1 MAAKNQHIASLH
13 SIFMASKKKS
23 TANTIVL
30 LDTHALIHRAYHALP
45 DLLSPTGEP
54 VGAVYGVATVLMKL
68 IKELKPT
75 HIAAAFDRAEPTFR
89 HQAYESYKAQRPEI
103 DEALVRQF
111 ASVRELVAAFNI
123 PVVDA
128 PGFEADDIIGTLS
141 KKFADKGSRI
151 IIASGD
157 LDTLQ
162 LVVGD
167 RVCVYTLRKGIQ
179 DTILYDEKGVRERF
193 GFVPELLPDFKGL
206 KGDPSDNII
215 GIKGIG
221 EKTASLLVGEYG
233 DLEHIYRA
241 LKKLPHPKWLKPRM
255 AELLKNGEEEAL
267 FSRELARIRFDA
279 PVAVSIDDLKLQV
292 DTAQVSDFFTRF
304 GFRSLV
310 QRVRDLNGEPKKE
323 LLAEQQTLLH
333 DARSTT
339 IDVTSENEKD
349 FFADTAKGIVAIAVS
364 GDGAVVAT
372 QTSEWRVNML
382 RAARA
387 LHDTPNAS
395 DVVLHDA
402 KPVLKACLTADIEV
416 PPYAGDTTLAEWLI
430 DPQRRTSEAEDLI
443 TAYAPHA
450 QSGIRALQN
459 VHEEQIKKITAQS
472 LLPIYKEMELPLTP
486 VLAAMEHVGV
496 HVDVRVLDGLRKST
510 GTRIADLEERII
522 RSAGTEFNIQSPKQL
537 GEVLF
542 EKLGIGVKGIR
553 KTSTSA
559 LSTAQSELE
568 KIKDVHPIILLILE
582 YRELTKLQNTYI
594 SALPDLVG
602 SDEKIHTTYQQTGTV
617 TGRVSSHNPN
627 LQNIPIRT
635 DLGMEIR
642 KAFIPSEGFVL
653 VSFDYSQIELRIAA
667 ALSEDSAMMDAFA
680 RGEDIHT
687 VTAAR
692 VSGVDPSVVTKE
704 MRRQAKIINFGILFG
719 MGSTALSELMGTPRT
734 EAKEYMQRYFN
745 AFSGI
750 ERYIERTKAFARKHG
765 YVETALGRRRYL
777 PAINSRQFRAS
788 REAER
793 MAVNMPIQGTEAD
806 IIKRAMIDIARAF
819 DIVRSPLGDVRML
832 LQVHDELVFEI
843 RSARVSDALPHI
855 VAIMEGAS
863 KLSVHMKVDVR
874 TGSSWGAL
882 ETFSQHS

>member
-1 MAAKNQHIASLH
+1 
-13 SIFMASKKKS
+13 MASKKQSSKH
-23 TANTIVL
+23 TIVL

-45 DLLSPTGEP
+45 DLASPTGEP

-89 HQAYESYKAQRPEI
+89 HQVYEAYKAQRPET

-128 PGFEADDIIGTLS
+128 PGFEADDIIGTLA
-141 KKFADKGSRI
+141 KKFASKGDRI

-162 LVVGD
+162 LVVGEQ
-167 RVCVYTLRKGIQ
+167 VCVYTLRKGIQ
-179 DTILYDEKGVRERF
+179 DTILYDEKGVKERF

-233 DLEHIYRA
+233 DLEHIYKA
-241 LKKLPHPKWLKPRM
+241 LKKLPHPKWLKPRI

-279 PVAVSIDDLKLQV
+279 PVSVSIDDLKLQV
-292 DTAQVSDFFTRF
+292 NTERVSEFFTRF

-310 QRVRDLNGEPKKE
+310 QRVRDLNGERASDAESQPA
-323 LLAEQQTLLH
+323 LLVVAEPTVME
-333 DARSTT
+333 
-339 IDVTSENEKD
+339 VTKENERAYASD
-349 FFADTAKGIVAIAVS
+349 VASGVQVIAVL
-364 GDGAVVAT
+364 GDGAIVVT
-372 QTSEWRVNML
+372 NSHEWRVDL
-382 RAARA
+382 ARAART
-387 LHDTPNAS
+387 LAS
-395 DVVLHDA
+395 TTHPESIILHDA
-402 KPVLKACLTADIEV
+402 KPLLKACMEQGLTI
-416 PPYAGDTTLAEWLI
+416 PRYAGDTVIIEWLL
-430 DPQRRTSEAEDLI
+430 DSQRRTSDIEDL
-443 TAYAPHA
+443 ARLYAPHGSVSA
-450 QSGIRALQN
+450 RALIQA
-459 VHEEQIKKITAQS
+459 HEAQYKKITDQS
-472 LLPIYKEMELPLTP
+472 LAAIYTDMELPLTP
-486 VLAAMEHVGV
+486 VLASMEFVGV
-496 HVDVRVLDGLRKST
+496 RVNSSLLGVLQKET
-510 GTRIADLEERII
+510 GARIADLEERIVKA
-522 RSAGTEFNIQSPKQL
+522 AGMAFNIQSPKQL

-542 EKLGIGVKGIR
+542 EKLGIGVKGIK

-568 KIKDVHPIILLILE
+568 KIKDAHPIITLILE

-594 SALPDLVG
+594 SSLPELVG
-602 SDEKIHTTYQQTGTV
+602 KDGRIHTTYQQTGTV

-635 DLGMEIR
+635 ELGMEIR
-642 KAFIPSEGFVL
+642 KAFIPSDGYTL
-653 VSFDYSQIELRIAA
+653 VSFDYSQIDLRVAA
-667 ALSEDSAMMDAFA
+667 ALSEDKIMLEAFA
-680 RGEDIHT
+680 AGEDIHT

-692 VSGVDPSVVTKE
+692 VNGVAASAVTKE
-704 MRRQAKIINFGILFG
+704 MRRQAKVINFGILYG
-719 MGSTALSELMGTPRT
+719 MGSTALSELTGTTRA
-734 EAKEYMQRYFN
+734 EAKEYIRQYFN

-750 ERYIERTKAFARKHG
+750 ERYIEQTKVFARKHG
-765 YVETALGRRRYL
+765 YVATALGRRRYL
-777 PAINSRQFRAS
+777 PAINSNQFRAS

-793 MAVNMPIQGTEAD
+793 MAVNMPIQGTAAD
-806 IIKRAMIDIARAF
+806 IINQAMIDIAREF
-819 DIVRSPLGDVRML
+819 HLIERPKDSVRML

-843 RSARVSDALPHI
+843 RTSEVLTATQRIREL
-855 VAIMEGAS
+855 MEGAS
-863 KLSVHMKVDVR
+863 TLSVHMKVDVR
-874 TGSSWGAL
+874 EGESWGAL
-882 ETFSQHS
+882 HAIS

>member
-1 MAAKNQHIASLH
+1 MV
-13 SIFMASKKKS
+13 SKKQS
-23 TANTIVL
+23 PTNTIVL

-45 DLLSPTGEP
+45 DLASPTGEP

-89 HQAYESYKAQRPEI
+89 HQAYESYKAQRPET
-103 DEALVRQF
+103 DEALVKQF

-141 KKFADKGSRI
+141 KKFAEKGNRI

-167 RVCVYTLRKGIQ
+167 QVCVYTLRKGIQ
-179 DTILYDEKGVRERF
+179 DTVLYNEKGVEERF
-193 GFVPELLPDFKGL
+193 GFSPTLLPDFKGL

-233 DLEHIYRA
+233 DLEHIYKA
-241 LKKLPHPKWLKPRM
+241 LKKAEQPKWLKPRM
-255 AELLKNGEEEAL
+255 VELLKNGEEEAL

-279 PVAVSIDDLKLQV
+279 PVNVSMDDLTLNI
-292 DTAQVSDFFTRF
+292 DTARVSEFFVKY

-310 QRVRDLNGEPKKE
+310 SRVRELNGESRKE
-323 LLAEQQTLLH
+323 IIAEQQSLL
-333 DARSTT
+333 DATVSSV
-339 IDVTSENEKD
+339 IDVTTENAHT
-349 FFADTAKGIVAIAVS
+349 FTAAVAEGVLAIAVV
-364 GDGAVVAT
+364 GDAAVVAT
-372 QTSEWRVNML
+372 KGAEWRVDTV

-387 LHDTPNAS
+387 LGDAPNTS
-395 DVVLHDA
+395 EVVLHDA
-402 KPVLKACLTADIEV
+402 KPILKACLASNSAMPI
-416 PPYAGDTTLAEWLI
+416 YAGDTVIAEWLL
-430 DPQRRTSEAEDLI
+430 DPLRRTSDPEELI
-443 TAYAPHA
+443 RVHAP
-450 QSGIRALQN
+450 GEKGMGALQK
-459 VHEEQIKKITAQS
+459 VHDAQIKKITAQS
-472 LLPIYKEMELPLTP
+472 LLPIYTDMELPLTP
-486 VLAAMEHVGV
+486 VLAAMEFTG
-496 HVDVRVLDGLRKST
+496 VRVDTKLLARLQKET
-510 GTRIADLEERII
+510 GARIASLEERITK
-522 RSAGTEFNIQSPKQL
+522 SAGMAFNMQSPKQL

-568 KIKDVHPIILLILE
+568 KIKDEHPIIPLILE

-594 SALPDLVG
+594 TSLPELVG
-602 SDEKIHTTYQQTGTV
+602 ADERIHTTYQQTGTV

-635 DLGMEIR
+635 ELGMEIR
-642 KAFIPSEGFVL
+642 KAFIPSEGFTL
-653 VSFDYSQIELRIAA
+653 ASFDYSQIELRIAA
-667 ALSEDSAMMDAFA
+667 ALSEDNAMMDAFA

-687 VTAAR
+687 ITAAR
-692 VSGVDPSVVTKE
+692 VGGVDPSAVTKD
-704 MRRQAKIINFGILFG
+704 MRRQAKVINFGILYG
-719 MGSTALSELMGTPRT
+719 MGANALSELTGMPRAD
-734 EAKEYMQRYFN
+734 AKTYITQYFT

-777 PAINSRQFRAS
+777 PAITSNQFRAS

-793 MAVNMPIQGTEAD
+793 MAVNMPIQGTAAD
-806 IIKRAMIDIARAF
+806 VMKRAMIDIALTF
-819 DIVRSPLGDVRML
+819 DTLRHPLGDVRML

-843 RSARVSDALPHI
+843 RASAVSATIPRI
-855 VAIMEGAS
+855 VELMEGAS
-863 KLSVHMKVDVR
+863 TLPVHMKVDTR
-874 TGSSWGAL
+874 TGKSWGAL
-882 ETFSQHS
+882 EAFSHTK